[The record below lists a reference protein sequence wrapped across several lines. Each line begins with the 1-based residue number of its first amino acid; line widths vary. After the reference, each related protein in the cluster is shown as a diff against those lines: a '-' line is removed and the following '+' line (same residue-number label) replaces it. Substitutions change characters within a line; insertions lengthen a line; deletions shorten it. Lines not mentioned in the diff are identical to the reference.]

1 MLPRRAPVARLPIAH
16 PPMARTPIAG
26 THRPAAARA
35 VARTTRC
42 SRSPWRC
49 SRSSTSTTS
58 GSTPTR
64 RWSAGRTAR
73 APAQCCRRSPDT
85 DLYAFDQACRVKA
98 IELAARL
105 GLDRRLSINFLPGA
119 VYEPRACIQATLN
132 AARRTG
138 FRRDRLTFEILESES
153 ITNTAHLRNIIAEY
167 RKQGFRIALDDFG
180 TGHSG
185 LLRLAE
191 LRPDVIKI
199 DRALV
204 MDCDRDGTRLAILAG
219 LHRICAEIGIDIV
232 GRRGRTGRR
241 GARAAIDRR
250 PLRPGVLL
258 RTAETGGF
266 GARRR
271 NPLACGAADMAAADA
286 VGREAR
292 RAAELGFRAPRGR
305 AAARRPHRSWCPSR
319 RW

>member
-1 MLPRRAPVARLPIAH
+1 MSETLDGTEMRRARA
-16 PPMARTPIAG
+16 
-26 THRPAAARA
+26 AAARTGGPPA
-35 VARTTRC
+35 D
-42 SRSPWRC
+42 
-49 SRSSTSTTS
+49 
-58 GSTPTR
+58 
-64 RWSAGRTAR
+64 R
-73 APAQCCRRSPDT
+73 APADGPYADRRDAQAGGCAGCRKDDALFPFTMALQPIVDLHDRRIHTYEALVRGPGGEGAGSVLSQVT
-85 DLYAFDQACRVKA
+85 DANLYAFDQACRVKA

-105 GLDRRLSINFLPGA
+105 RLDRRLSINFLPGA

-232 GRRGRTGRR
+232 AEGVEREGEVRALQSI
-241 GARAAIDRR
+241 GARFVQGFYFAR
-250 PLRPGVLL
+250 PKLEGLVLD
-258 RTAETGGF
+258 AEI
-266 GARRR
+266 
-271 NPLACGAADMAAADA
+271 PWPA
-286 VGREAR
+286 V
-292 RAAELGFRAPRGR
+292 P
-305 AAARRPHRSWCPSR
+305 PTWPPPTP
-319 RW
+319 